1 MKLSPN
7 VALVVLRL
15 ALGLIFTVH
24 GFDKFAGGIENT
36 VGFFESIGISGGL
49 AYVVATIELVGGLL
63 MIVGLGTRIVAA
75 LFIIVM
81 LGAIF
86 TVKSGTGF
94 IGGYELDLALLGMS
108 LALLISGG
116 GVISVDNKLFSKQA
130 EGVHR

>member
-1 MKLSPN
+1 MKLSTN
-7 VALVVLRL
+7 AAFLVLRL
-15 ALGLIFTVH
+15 ALGLIFIVH

-36 VGFFESIGISGGL
+36 AHFFESIGISGGL
-49 AYVVATIELVGGLL
+49 AYVVATIELIGGIL
-63 MIVGLGTRIVAA
+63 MILGLGTRIVAA

-81 LGAIF
+81 LGAVF

-116 GVISVDNKLFSKQA
+116 GAISVEHQLFSKQSKEVQA
-130 EGVHR
+130 

>member
-1 MKLSPN
+1 MTLSSN
-7 VALVVLRL
+7 AGLIVLRL

-36 VGFFESIGISGGL
+36 AGFFESIGISGGL
-49 AYVVATIELVGGLL
+49 AYVVATIELIGGIL
-63 MIVGLGTRIVAA
+63 MILGLGTRVVAA
-75 LFIIVM
+75 FFIVVM
-81 LGAIF
+81 LGAIV

-116 GVISVDNKLFSKQA
+116 GTISVDSKLFSK
-130 EGVHR
+130 ESKGVQG

>member
-1 MKLSPN
+1 
-7 VALVVLRL
+7 
-15 ALGLIFTVH
+15 
-24 GFDKFAGGIENT
+24 
-36 VGFFESIGISGGL
+36 
-49 AYVVATIELVGGLL
+49 LL

-130 EGVHR
+130 EGVQG

>member
-1 MKLSPN
+1 MTLSSN
-7 VALVVLRL
+7 AGLVVLRL

-36 VGFFESIGISGGL
+36 AGFFESIGISGGL
-49 AYVVATIELVGGLL
+49 AYVVATIELIGGIL
-63 MIVGLGTRIVAA
+63 MILGLGTRVVAA
-75 LFIIVM
+75 FFIAVM
-81 LGAIF
+81 LGAIV

-116 GVISVDNKLFSKQA
+116 GTISVDSKLFSK
-130 EGVHR
+130 ESKGVQG